1 MVDNNNNK
9 GFQNNQNKL
18 DFLLDNWY
26 KKTFGENYQESI
38 SYNAFQTKINL
49 ASNDVVKALE
59 DATMDDYL
67 ELVDQKSSEPIS
79 VETFTIPADKD
90 SLDLIFYCSTN
101 YFDISNPQ
109 KGLTTGMLENSIRD
123 QFAKCNPN
131 AAVKIIIGGNNLG
144 EEWRFKNYKDSKII
158 ENRGQFHGLIERKNM
173 LISDIKRYLTI
184 ADEMGF
190 PDAEVYLIK
199 GYQEHV
205 INRNLCIDVFSD
217 VVREMKS
224 PRVHYISEGVGPF
237 IPCERH
243 LKDGTIIHSEIKL
256 LTNMRNKGKTAKS
269 EEMSVERYNGQ
280 NKGTTTFVLNGNVF
294 GKLNDSREYHVT
306 GQAEYLRTTKG
317 NKPDKSAKGYDVF
330 SIYISP
336 NETTVIEGS
345 GNLFSKKAAIQLEQD
360 YQSKKSNQLLEAIFS
375 LVEKK
380 LIGRSRKTGGK

>member
-1 MVDNNNNK
+1 MVDNNGA

-26 KKTFGENYQESI
+26 KKTFGENYQENI

-49 ASNDVVKALE
+49 ASNDIVKSLE
-59 DATMDDYL
+59 DATLDDYL
-67 ELVDQKSSEPIS
+67 DLVDEKSSEPIS
-79 VETFTIPADKD
+79 TQTFIIPSNKD

-109 KGLTTGMLENSIRD
+109 KGITTGTLESSIRD
-123 QFAKCNPN
+123 QFARCNPN
-131 AAVKIIIGGNNLG
+131 SAVKIIIGGNNLG

-173 LISDIKRYLTI
+173 LASDIKRYLAI

-190 PDAEVYLIK
+190 PDAEIYLIK

-205 INRNLCIDVFSD
+205 ISKNLCIDVFAD
-217 VVREMKS
+217 IVKEINS

-243 LKDGTIIHSEIKL
+243 LDDGTVIHGEIKL
-256 LTNMRNKGKTAKS
+256 LTNMRNKGKTANS
-269 EEMSVERYNGQ
+269 ESMSVERYNGQ

-294 GKLNDSREYHVT
+294 GKLNDNKEYHVT

-330 SIYISP
+330 SLYISP
-336 NETTVIEGS
+336 NEITVIEGS
-345 GNLFSKKAAIQLEQD
+345 GNLFSKDVALQLEKD
-360 YQSKKSNQLLEAIFS
+360 YQEKKSHYLLSAIFDS
-375 LVEKK
+375 IEKK
-380 LIGRSRKTGGK
+380 LTAKKNQRGGK

>member
-1 MVDNNNNK
+1 MVDSNNNQ

-18 DFLLDNWY
+18 DYLLDNWY
-26 KKTFGENYQESI
+26 KKTFGENYKENI

-49 ASNDVVKALE
+49 ASNDIVKSLE

-67 ELVDQKSSEPIS
+67 ELVDDKLGEAIS
-79 VETFTIPADKD
+79 AQTFVIPPSRD

-109 KGLTTGMLENSIRD
+109 KGITTGTLESSIRD
-123 QFAKCNPN
+123 QFARCNPN

-158 ENRGQFHGLIERKNM
+158 DNRGQFHGLIERKNM
-173 LISDIKRYLTI
+173 LVSDIKRYLRI

-190 PDAEVYLIK
+190 SDAEIYLIK

-205 INRNLCIDVFSD
+205 ILKNLCIDVFAD
-217 VVREMKS
+217 IEKELNS

-237 IPCERH
+237 IPCEKQ
-243 LKDGTIIHSEIKL
+243 LADGTVVHNEIKL
-256 LTNMRNKGKTAKS
+256 VTNMRNKGKTAKS
-269 EEMSVERYNGQ
+269 EEMSVERFNGQ

-294 GKLNDSREYHVT
+294 GKLNDNAEYHVT

-336 NETTVIEGS
+336 NELTVIEGA
-345 GNLFSKKAAIQLEQD
+345 GNLFAKDATVQLEQD
-360 YQSKKSNQLLEAIFS
+360 YQEKKSHRLLDAIFTAID
-375 LVEKK
+375 KK
-380 LIGRSRKTGGK
+380 LTAKNRKKGGK